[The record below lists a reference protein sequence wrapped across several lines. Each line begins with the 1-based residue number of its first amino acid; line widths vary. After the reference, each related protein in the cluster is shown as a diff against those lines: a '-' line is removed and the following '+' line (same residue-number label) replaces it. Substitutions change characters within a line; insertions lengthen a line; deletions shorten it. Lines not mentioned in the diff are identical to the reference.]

1 MLPSVSTLQQI
12 GLAVLLLATLAW
24 AIGLVRTV
32 RRDRRAPQPPGAGAA
47 PRLLKAVP
55 RQVVPPSESVELT
68 AAEREAFAG
77 LVRELTRGH

>member
-32 RRDRRAPQPPGAGAA
+32 RRDRPAPQPPGTA

-77 LVRELTRGH
+77 LVRELTRRH